1 MYKRQRW
8 YGGIQLGTGGL
19 ARAYGGSAAKCL
31 QAGERRELVLRQS
44 FTCHLQFAELPL
56 FKARLSEFD
65 SLIESENYDA
75 TGARL
80 QLAVAPA
87 EHAALERLLGDISRG
102 RERLSAAE

>member
-1 MYKRQRW
+1 M
-8 YGGIQLGTGGL
+8 
-19 ARAYGGSAAKCL
+19 
-31 QAGERRELVLRQS
+31 
-44 FTCHLQFAELPL
+44 

-102 RERLSAAE
+102 RESLKAP